1 MLNKIARVEASL
13 KERTIIQHVLRQIHV
28 LDNGS
33 EHTSALPAVNTAEV
47 SSCVSLATPVLMN
60 SDEEFDEQLAA
71 LTSPRYE
78 ILDDAIREGACIR
91 VGTGPTS
98 TYAFRKE
105 QVVPW
110 SPLVLAKA
118 KNASETSSPK
128 MQGKRLPNDASE
140 ASPRTMRAK
149 RAR

>member
-1 MLNKIARVEASL
+1 M
-13 KERTIIQHVLRQIHV
+13 KERTIIQHVLRQTHV

-33 EHTSALPAVNTAEV
+33 EHNSALVAVNTAEV

-60 SDEEFDEQLAA
+60 SDEEFDQQLAA

-78 ILDDAIREGACIR
+78 VLDDAIREGACIR

-105 QVVPW
+105 QLAPW
-110 SPLVLAKA
+110 SPPVLAKA

-128 MQGKRLPNDASE
+128 MQGKRLPNNANDASE